1 LLQYAR
7 STRTFL
13 FLSVV
18 LGSLRALL
26 IVGQAW
32 LIVDIVV
39 GAFSHGKDL
48 AQLQTPIG
56 LLLCVVL
63 ARALVAWAAEL
74 AAGRCS
80 AQAKSQLR
88 AALLVRVSQLG
99 LDSSRTQS
107 TGALTLLAT
116 RGLDALDGYFSLY
129 LPQLL
134 LAAIVPFVVL
144 VAVVSQDWISAAIIA
159 FTIPLIP
166 LFMALVGA
174 ATRERMDRQVRT
186 LQQFAGHFLDVVAG
200 LPTLKVFGR
209 AKAQAASIRSISER
223 YRETALSN
231 LRVTFL
237 SSLILELVA
246 TISVALVAVAIGL
259 RLMGGEMS
267 LRAGLFALVLAPEAY
282 LPLRQLG
289 ANYHASAEGVAAV
302 EQVFAVLVG
311 IQPPAPNPAHVK
323 PDRAEP
329 VFGEPARAD
338 TARVEPALTDAA
350 GAGFPKNG
358 VHENTGRFGNRVFE
372 TPSTPAPTGDGAAS
386 THFTLDPAGDEA
398 DPAGDEAAFT
408 HRGSRPEAPDMTAA
422 DITVEGLTVSYP
434 GRPQPA
440 LDSLSLHIEAGE
452 VVALAGP
459 SGCGKSTLLGVLL
472 GFVAPERGAVRVGGV
487 DLAELD
493 ADAWRA
499 QLAWVPQRPH
509 LFATSIAENIRL
521 GRRDASQ
528 EELAAAVAAAGLTDV
543 VAGLPDGLD
552 TVLGER
558 GAGLS
563 AGERQRIALARA
575 FLRDARLLLLDE
587 PTANLDGQT
596 EQIVLDAVA
605 RLSSGRTAI
614 LVAHRPALLD
624 MADRVVDLDRAP
636 TSPAAA
642 DRSGA
647 LDTAEVPV

>member
-1 LLQYAR
+1 MLQYAR
-7 STRTFL
+7 ATRTFL
-13 FLSVV
+13 FLSVA

-26 IVGQAW
+26 IVVQAW
-32 LIVDIVV
+32 LLVEVVV

-48 AQLQTPIG
+48 SQAQGPLVA
-56 LLLCVVL
+56 LLFVVI
-63 ARALVAWAAEL
+63 ARALIAWAAEL
-74 AAGRCS
+74 AAGRSS

-88 AALLVRVSQLG
+88 RALLERASVLG
-99 LDSSRTQS
+99 LSSSRTQS
-107 TGALTLLAT
+107 TGELTVLAT

-134 LAAIVPFVVL
+134 LAAIVPLVVL

-159 FTIPLIP
+159 ITLPLIP

-174 ATRERMDRQVRT
+174 ATREKMDRQVRT
-186 LQQFAGHFLDVVAG
+186 LQGLAGHFLDVVAG

-259 RLMGGEMS
+259 RLMGGDMS

-282 LPLRQLG
+282 MPLRQLG
-289 ANYHASAEGVAAV
+289 ANYHASAEGMAAA
-302 EQVFAVLVG
+302 EQVFAVLAG
-311 IQPPAPNPAHVK
+311 AQPPAPSTETGQL
-323 PDRAEP
+323 EP
-329 VFGEPARAD
+329 VPVGAARAD
-338 TARVEPALTDAA
+338 TVRLETALIKHP
-350 GAGFPKNG
+350 GVGLSQNG
-358 VHENTGRFGNRVFE
+358 VHENTGGFGHKVFE
-372 TPSTPAPTGDGAAS
+372 TPSTPDPARNRADSTHFTPDPTGDGAAS
-386 THFTLDPAGDEA
+386 TLRATRPAI
-398 DPAGDEAAFT
+398 
-408 HRGSRPEAPDMTAA
+408 PDMATA
-422 DITVEGLTVSYP
+422 DIAVEALTVSYP
-434 GRPQPA
+434 GRSEPA
-440 LDSLSLHIEAGE
+440 LDDVSLRVKAGE

-459 SGCGKSTLLGVLL
+459 SGCGKSTLLAVLL
-472 GFVAPERGAVRVGGV
+472 GFVAAQSGLVRIGAR

-499 QLAWVPQRPH
+499 RLAWMPQRPH
-509 LFATSIAENIRL
+509 LLACSIAENVRL
-521 GRRDASQ
+521 GRQDASE
-528 EELAAAVAAAGLTDV
+528 EELAAALAAAGLSDV

-563 AGERQRIALARA
+563 AGERQRVALARA
-575 FLRDARLLLLDE
+575 FLRDAPLLLLDE

-596 EQIVLDAVA
+596 EQQVLEAIQ
-605 RLSSGRTAI
+605 RLSTGRTVI
-614 LVAHRPALLD
+614 LVAHRPALLG
-624 MADRVVDLDRAP
+624 MADRVVDLGRAP
-636 TSPAAA
+636 ASPAAA
-642 DRSGA
+642 DRAGA
-647 LDTAEVPV
+647 LDTVEVPA